1 MTVSLQYPRIAL
13 PVIALTVCI
22 SVLCAAQMPARKLQ
36 NIKVIEIKSGDTFL
50 AERATPEQAE
60 TQNQVTINLAGI
72 KAPPNDSAYGKEA
85 VKFLKARLLGYSV
98 NAEYDQPMDGW
109 RVKLT
114 GFDVSEELVKRGL
127 VYRSNDQD
135 IFKNAETYARKNRA
149 GMWKEQPL
157 ESGTQRKGE
166 VPVYDYDAHTVPEY
180 FHDISDEVKNKN
192 YVQQRPQYAPGQ
204 SYSLT
209 ISGDDSFYERAT
221 SPRTIFVH
229 SSSRK
234 DAASLMYVIAGMDI
248 RLIDKLRPG
257 EFKSFDCTFL
267 RMVDL
272 RNWYGANQAPL
283 FSFEGK
289 SDTLG
294 VGGELMHRQ

>member
-1 MTVSLQYPRIAL
+1 MVISIIILAAGIA
-13 PVIALTVCI
+13 
-22 SVLCAAQMPARKLQ
+22 VLCSAQMPARKLQ

-50 AERATPEQAE
+50 AERATPPQAE
-60 TQNQVTINLAGI
+60 KQNEVTINLAGI
-72 KAPPNDSAYGKEA
+72 KAPPSDSLYGREA
-85 VKFLKARLLGYSV
+85 VKYLKDRLLGHSV
-98 NAEYDQPMDGW
+98 NAEYDRPMDGW
-109 RVKLT
+109 RVKLS
-114 GFDVSEELVKRGL
+114 GYDVSEELIKRGL
-127 VYRSNDQD
+127 VYRNNDQD
-135 IFKNAETYARKNRA
+135 VFKKAEAYARNNRQ
-149 GMWKEQPL
+149 GMWKERPL
-157 ESGTQRKGE
+157 EDSQKRKGE

-180 FHDISDEVKNKN
+180 FHDISDEVNQKN
-192 YVQQRPQYAPGQ
+192 YVQQRPQYVPGQ

-248 RLIDKLRPG
+248 RLIDKMRPG

-272 RNWYGANQAPL
+272 RNWYGAKQAPL

-294 VGGELMHRQ
+294 VGGEIMHRQ

>member
-1 MTVSLQYPRIAL
+1 MRIFAFA
-13 PVIALTVCI
+13 VGI
-22 SVLCAAQMPARKLQ
+22 SVLCSAQQPDKKLK
-36 NIKVIEIKSGDTFL
+36 NIKVTEIKSGDTFV
-50 AERATPEQAE
+50 AERATPPQTE
-60 TQNQVTINLAGI
+60 TQNEVTIVLAGI
-72 KAPPNDSAYGKEA
+72 KAPPNDSKYGKEA
-85 VKFLKARLLGYSV
+85 VKFLKSRLLGLSV
-98 NAEYDQPMDGW
+98 NAEFDRPMDGW
-109 RVKLT
+109 RVKVSST
-114 GFDVSEELVKRGL
+114 DVSEELVKRGL
-127 VYRSNDQD
+127 VYRSNDQNL
-135 IFKNAETYARKNRA
+135 FKKAEAYAKSNRT
-149 GMWKEQPL
+149 GMWKEKPPEDQGGK
-157 ESGTQRKGE
+157 SSD
-166 VPVYDYDAHTVPEY
+166 VPVYDYNSHSVPEY
-180 FHDISDEVKNKN
+180 YHDISDEVKTKN
-192 YVQQRPQYAPGQ
+192 YVQKRPEYTPGT

-248 RLIDKLRPG
+248 RLIDKMRPG

-267 RMVDL
+267 KMVDL
-272 RNWYGANQAPL
+272 RNWYGANKAPL

>member
-1 MTVSLQYPRIAL
+1 
-13 PVIALTVCI
+13 
-22 SVLCAAQMPARKLQ
+22 MPAGKLQ

-50 AERATPEQAE
+50 AEQATPPQTEM
-60 TQNQVTINLAGI
+60 QNQVTINLAGI
-72 KAPPNDSAYGKEA
+72 KAPPSDSVYGKQA
-85 VKFLKARLLGYSV
+85 ITFLKDRLLGYSV
-98 NAEYDQPMDGW
+98 NAEYDRPMEGW
-109 RVKLT
+109 RVTLS
-114 GFDVSEELVKRGL
+114 GNDVSEELVKRGL

-135 IFKNAETYARKNRA
+135 VFKQAETYARINRT

-157 ESGTQRKGE
+157 EGKPKNGGE

-180 FHDISDEVKNKN
+180 FHDISNEVKQKN
-192 YVQQRPQYAPGQ
+192 YVQQQPQYVSGQ

-234 DAASLMYVIAGMDI
+234 DAASLMYIIAGMDI
-248 RLIDKLRPG
+248 RLIDKMRPG

-272 RNWYGANQAPL
+272 RNWYGAQQAPL

>member
-1 MTVSLQYPRIAL
+1 MLMSILAVGFSAL
-13 PVIALTVCI
+13 C
-22 SVLCAAQMPARKLQ
+22 SAQMPDRKLQ
-36 NIKVIEIKSGDTFL
+36 NIKVTEIKSGDTFV
-50 AERATPEQAE
+50 AERAAPATGEN
-60 TQNQVTINLAGI
+60 QNMVTITLAGV
-72 KAPPNDSAYGKEA
+72 KAPPNDSKYGMEA
-85 VKFLKARLLGYSV
+85 ITFLNNRLKGHSV
-98 NAEYDQPMDGW
+98 NAEYDQSMDGW
-109 RVKLT
+109 RVKIS
-114 GFDVSEELVKRGL
+114 GVDVSEELVKRGL

-135 IFKNAETYARKNRA
+135 LYKKAETYAQNNRT
-149 GMWKEQPL
+149 GMWLERPL
-157 ESGTQRKGE
+157 EGRTKKSGE
-166 VPVYDYDAHTVPEY
+166 VPVYDYDAHTIPEY
-180 FHDISDEVKNKN
+180 YHDISDEVKSKN
-192 YVQQRPQYAPGQ
+192 YVQKRPVYTPGT

-209 ISGDDSFYERAT
+209 ISGADSFYERAT

-234 DAASLMYVIAGMDI
+234 DAASLMYIIAGMDI

-272 RNWYGANQAPL
+272 RNWYGAQQAPL